1 MSRPVATECPKRTLG
16 PALSEA
22 SGSSIRHSSHFPIV
36 GTIGSAM
43 RKEYALSTKP
53 RTEADEE
60 ELEALL
66 EAARRAT
73 WDALHGP
80 RHLRSGRFHPEE
92 PTISDER
99 EGPAERETSTCRG
112 FAPQVK

>member
-1 MSRPVATECPKRTLG
+1 
-16 PALSEA
+16 
-22 SGSSIRHSSHFPIV
+22 
-36 GTIGSAM
+36 
-43 RKEYALSTKP
+43 LSTNG
-53 RTEADEE
+53 RTEEDER

-92 PTISDER
+92 SDFGDGR
-99 EGPAERETSTCRG
+99 EASAEQSNPPDGAPRRG
-112 FAPQVK
+112 